1 MASAWP
7 ECSGERREYTYEPPA
22 KKRRTADRPG
32 TGLLGDPTMIIY
44 ETLEEEARGLLKNLY
59 EKLCKFLP
67 EGNMWDGLKYLKD
80 RLTTLKE
87 SSSLDPICIGLL
99 GNTGT
104 GKSSLLNAIIE
115 RQFFLPTSGYQACTS
130 CMVQV
135 SSGRGQNYE
144 AKIHLLS
151 EEEWREE
158 LKNLVEVV
166 GNPDEKD
173 SDVDEAGQK
182 LRALYGKNAETR
194 PYEELLRAKPLIP
207 IPPSRCVV
215 LKDEQAEKLCA
226 KLDPYVRSQRDE
238 EEPGPDAEKA
248 LERLWPLVKYVEV
261 KIPKSDV
268 IPEGV
273 VFVDIPG
280 TGDYN
285 SKRDDMWKES
295 IKKCSV
301 IWVISDIKRI
311 LGEKG
316 HEQLLAEGIKAYQGG
331 MCRDLALVVTQ
342 SDNLNL
348 GEYKRERKVK
358 NKSIRNKHDAIIE
371 RNTTVKLEKGSQ
383 MKVKL
388 QKNLESDLE
397 LLKNPDLVYT
407 VSAEEYWEG
416 KYLTKEETEIP
427 KLRARVRTVYHKE
440 KKKQLEGY
448 MSEVHSAVLL
458 AQNNFTKEAM
468 DLYQQ
473 RELESFMEGKIEDLE
488 KETEKCFAQL
498 EQLLH
503 RGLEE
508 AKFCH
513 AEVLP
518 QLISRNTNRNSN
530 QGFHRTLKALCQKN
544 GVYMSPTFGYLD
556 LNTALAQPIYDAI
569 NPVFAEIFRRDD
581 PCLAQAA
588 GTPSSQRA
596 SLRPCLD
603 KFRTSVQAKIRDV
616 RQTRA
621 VTSDTWKIKF
631 LIQET
636 NIILS
641 LLERK
646 ILQRKIDIYSSLV
659 QSIQS
664 HLRPHYEVAAQL
676 KGPGSFQRMK
686 KILQENIERE
696 TKDRM
701 FDNEIEKMN
710 KQLQDLKDKI
720 KMQLQ
725 KAISMMFKVAPF
737 HWEELT
743 KELPDFNVEYRKIN
757 RLLELLKKM

>member
-1 MASAWP
+1 M
-7 ECSGERREYTYEPPA
+7 
-22 KKRRTADRPG
+22 
-32 TGLLGDPTMIIY
+32 
-44 ETLEEEARGLLKNLY
+44 Y
-59 EKLCKFLP
+59 EKLYKFLP

-151 EEEWREE
+151 EEEWQEE

-173 SDVDEAGQK
+173 SDVDEARQK
-182 LRALYGKNAETR
+182 LRVLYGKDAETR
-194 PYEELLRAKPLIP
+194 PYKDLLKAEPLIQ
-207 IPPSRCVV
+207 IPPLRCVV
-215 LKDEQAEKLCA
+215 LEDEQVEKLSE
-226 KLDPYVRSQRDE
+226 KLDPYVRSQRGE
-238 EEPGPDAEKA
+238 EEPGSDAEKA
-248 LERLWPLVKYVEV
+248 LDRLWPLVKYVEV

-301 IWVISDIKRI
+301 IWVISDIRRV

-316 HEQLLAEGIKAYQGG
+316 HEQLLAEGIKACQGG
-331 MCRDLALVVTQ
+331 MCQDLALVVTQ
-342 SDNLNL
+342 SDNLHL
-348 GEYKRERKVK
+348 KEYLKERKVK
-358 NKSIRNKHDAIIE
+358 NKPIRNEHDAIIE
-371 RNTTVKLEKGSQ
+371 RNTTVKLEKGSK
-383 MKVKL
+383 MKEKL
-388 QKNLESDLE
+388 QKTLESDLE
-397 LLKNPDLVYT
+397 LLQNPDLVYT
-407 VSAEEYWEG
+407 VSAKEYWEG

-427 KLRARVRTVYHKE
+427 KLREHVRTVYRKE

-473 RELESFMEGKIEDLE
+473 SDLESFVEGKIEALE
-488 KETEKCFAQL
+488 KEIEKCFAQL
-498 EQLLH
+498 EQPLDK
-503 RGLEE
+503 GLEE
-508 AKFCH
+508 AKISH
-513 AEVLP
+513 ADVLP

-581 PCLAQAA
+581 PCPVQAA
-588 GTPSSQRA
+588 GTPSSGTA
-596 SLRPCLD
+596 TKVS
-603 KFRTSVQAKIRDV
+603 T
-616 RQTRA
+616 
-621 VTSDTWKIKF
+621 
-631 LIQET
+631 
-636 NIILS
+636 
-641 LLERK
+641 
-646 ILQRKIDIYSSLV
+646 
-659 QSIQS
+659 
-664 HLRPHYEVAAQL
+664 
-676 KGPGSFQRMK
+676 GP
-686 KILQENIERE
+686 
-696 TKDRM
+696 
-701 FDNEIEKMN
+701 
-710 KQLQDLKDKI
+710 
-720 KMQLQ
+720 
-725 KAISMMFKVAPF
+725 
-737 HWEELT
+737 
-743 KELPDFNVEYRKIN
+743 
-757 RLLELLKKM
+757 